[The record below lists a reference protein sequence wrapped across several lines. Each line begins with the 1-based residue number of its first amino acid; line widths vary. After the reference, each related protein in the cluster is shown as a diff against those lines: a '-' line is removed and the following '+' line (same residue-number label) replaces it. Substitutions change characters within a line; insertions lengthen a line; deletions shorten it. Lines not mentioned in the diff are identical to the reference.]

1 MWFHFRSNSKYQ
13 WWMHWYR
20 VSTPPVHHS
29 NSSPPIMKFYYFWTL
44 PSCFNPRKLYSR
56 LPHILSIRC
65 KAWYWPY
72 LKLTSGLLSFA
83 STTLVLSLINVS
95 TRGVTTPNIV
105 VGMALGVGGLAQLL
119 AGMWEFAAGNTL
131 GATGK
136 FRSGRITFL
145 NIQLPGRECHVTALS
160 INHIIMSI

>member
-1 MWFHFRSNSKYQ
+1 M
-13 WWMHWYR
+13 
-20 VSTPPVHHS
+20 
-29 NSSPPIMKFYYFWTL
+29 
-44 PSCFNPRKLYSR
+44 
-56 LPHILSIRC
+56 
-65 KAWYWPY
+65 
-72 LKLTSGLLSFA
+72 KLTSGLLSFA

-145 NIQLPGRECHVTALS
+145 NMQLPGRECHVTALS